1 MSPVAPFF
9 SEWLFQNL
17 CGENESVHLSVI
29 TSVNKK
35 LIDSELEER
44 MQLAQDICS
53 LVLSLRKKTNLKVR
67 QPLQKIVIPVLNN
80 SFRQKVDSIT
90 DLIKTEVNIKQIE
103 YTELSNIKKKAK
115 LNFKTVGQKQE
126 GKFKEQFGKYFNE
139 AAKLISVFDQNTL
152 QKLLSENSMII
163 ALPDGT
169 KMPIETADLE
179 ITTEEMKGFEIA
191 SKADLTVALD
201 ITLSNELI
209 EEGIAR
215 ELISGIQKYRK
226 ENGFQVTDKI
236 AVSIEKQ
243 AFIENSVNRF
253 KNYICAE
260 ILADSLQLTEN
271 LASAELLEVNDK
283 QVKVIIKQLK

>member
-1 MSPVAPFF
+1 
-9 SEWLFQNL
+9 LD
-17 CGENESVHLSVI
+17 
-29 TSVNKK
+29 K
-35 LIDSELEER
+35 
-44 MQLAQDICS
+44 
-53 LVLSLRKKTNLKVR
+53 
-67 QPLQKIVIPVLNN
+67 
-80 SFRQKVDSIT
+80 
-90 DLIKTEVNIKQIE
+90 
-103 YTELSNIKKKAK
+103 
-115 LNFKTVGQKQE
+115 KQE
-126 GKFKEQFGKYFNE
+126 GKFKDQFGKYFND
-139 AAKLISVFDQNTL
+139 AAKLIAAFDQNTL

-169 KMPIETADLE
+169 KMPIETGDLE

-236 AVSIEKQ
+236 AVIIEKQ